1 MGDIQTHAAIAAAV
15 DDVLPRSEPRAA
27 FELGNFLTDVSQFR
41 DPFAHLSGK
50 TRMWQLGRAE
60 HPEGFIFAALDLV
73 VGLDNYLDELMGVAG
88 QGPREGA
95 EGDPA
100 GWRPDDGELAAWFR
114 DVVLLYTTE
123 RFHRR
128 GLAKDQILAVFDRR
142 FTQYYPHEHMDF
154 PPWPPGSALGGERG
168 RHSQVDIADGSA
180 KRLLLAYLDD
190 QLEYVADLL
199 TRVEKEWARVA
210 ATPDGLPD
218 RRQQL
223 AALGHASHALEDFFF
238 HSNFVELGWAQ
249 LHPGDPAPTRPMP
262 PPSVQELDSIGP
274 AVSDVHRQRIYHRRR
289 RAPLADPGD
298 TALSTD
304 ESADATE
311 VYTGQF
317 GANDI
322 FFTFVDA
329 IGHLLL
335 AEPAGARPGAFDLFR
350 DALRKVLFGTP
361 EEQATELANHH
372 RRLVTHEYTRLARA
386 AALVGTLEPFEVEA
400 IERACE
406 RDLRLATRYGS
417 IASGGT
423 PLGILGMLQ
432 RLMNAAREAAKASA
446 QAAVAIDADAP
457 HSVADDRSDNGAA
470 SDAIGSHTLMAK
482 DSVRKEPL
490 RVEAVNL
497 ATVAATFVGRSMT
510 ERSAATPD
518 DAAAGVDWAAVLRS
532 FVGHPA
538 QATGAPSPWWEAALE
553 SVDPA
558 LQAGHDVPT
567 LARAAFD
574 ARAAEPHRRALE
586 QLYEALSADAQ
597 DTYRTAVDR
606 AFVLDSAQSA
616 GMLGG
621 LAGLVSGLVNGAS
634 AGDAG
639 RAVGAGGLGLLAGGA
654 AGLVGSLLVIGLATE
669 ADASAGAVTGAVTSW
684 AASPVGA
691 WFIGQAIAD
700 AL

>member
-1 MGDIQTHAAIAAAV
+1 MGDIQTHATIAAAV
-15 DDVLPRSEPRAA
+15 DEVLPGSEPRAA

-60 HPEGFIFAALDLV
+60 HPEGFVFAALDLF

-88 QGPREGA
+88 KGPREGT
-95 EGDPA
+95 EGDPTT
-100 GWRPDDGELAAWFR
+100 WRPDDGELAAWFR

-123 RFHRR
+123 RFHRQ
-128 GLAKDQILAVFDRR
+128 GLAKDQILAVFNRR

-154 PPWPPGSALGGERG
+154 PPWPPGSALGEERS

-180 KRLLLAYLDD
+180 KRQVLAYLDD

-199 TRVEKEWARVA
+199 TLVEKDWAHVA
-210 ATPDGLPD
+210 ATPDGMPD

-238 HSNFVELGWAQ
+238 HSNFAEMGWAG

-262 PPSVQELDSIGP
+262 PPSAQELDSFGP

-298 TALSTD
+298 TALSTI

-311 VYTGQF
+311 IYTGQF

-329 IGHLLL
+329 LGHLLL
-335 AEPAGARPGAFDLFR
+335 AEPARAEPGAFDLFR
-350 DALRKVLFGTP
+350 DALRRVLFGTP
-361 EEQATELANHH
+361 EEQASELANHH

-386 AALVGTLEPFEVEA
+386 AGLVGTLEPFEVEA

-417 IASGGT
+417 VASGGT

-446 QAAVAIDADAP
+446 QAAVAIDADAT
-457 HSVADDRSDNGAA
+457 HSVADDRTDNGTA

-490 RVEAVNL
+490 RVETVNL
-497 ATVAATFVGRSMT
+497 ATVAATFVSRSMT
-510 ERSAATPD
+510 ERAAVTPD

-538 QATGAPSPWWEAALE
+538 QAPGAPSPWWEAAL
-553 SVDPA
+553 SSIDPA
-558 LQAGHDVPT
+558 LQARHDVPT

-574 ARAAEPHRRALE
+574 ARATEPHRRALE
-586 QLYEALSADAQ
+586 QRYEALSAGTQDA
-597 DTYRTAVDR
+597 YRTAVDS
-606 AFVLDSAQSA
+606 AFVLDSALSA

-621 LAGLVSGLVNGAS
+621 LAGLVSGLANGAS
-634 AGDAG
+634 GGDAG
-639 RAVGAGGLGLLAGGA
+639 RSVGAGGLGLLAGGA

-669 ADASAGAVTGAVTSW
+669 ADASAGAVTGAAISW

-691 WFIGQAIAD
+691 WFMGQAIAD
-700 AL
+700 AI